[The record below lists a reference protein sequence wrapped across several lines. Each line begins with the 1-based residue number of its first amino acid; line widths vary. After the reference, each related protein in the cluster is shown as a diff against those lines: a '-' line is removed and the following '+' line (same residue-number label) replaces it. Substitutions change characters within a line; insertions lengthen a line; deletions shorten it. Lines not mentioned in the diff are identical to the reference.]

1 MYSQVLTISK
11 FTIIESMR
19 NRLLWLS
26 LLMMVIGFVLV
37 EFVGDLTITEHRE
50 TQLSVLA
57 VFLRLS
63 AILLIALFV
72 VSSSLRELQD
82 KTLEM
87 ILAMS
92 IKRSSYYL
100 GKLLGYVLLAAII
113 GFSFALLL
121 LIYAP
126 LEQVMVW
133 SLSLVLELV
142 LVVAIALV
150 MLFTFKQ
157 IPAALTGVFIVYFA
171 SRVMASLYLMS
182 QHPIITYDSPG
193 QKFID
198 GFIAAMTWV
207 LPDLSRFTQTE
218 WLVYGPVDWS
228 QLLPVLFQTIIY
240 LALLSAIALFDFYRK
255 NF

>member
-1 MYSQVLTISK
+1 MLNQVLTISK

-26 LLMMVIGFVLV
+26 FLMMVIGFVVV
-37 EFVGDLTITEHRE
+37 EFVGELAITEHLA
-50 TQLSVLA
+50 TQVSVLA

-63 AILLIALFV
+63 AVLLIALFV

-92 IKRSSYYL
+92 VRRSSYYL
-100 GKLLGYVLLAAII
+100 GKLAGYILLAVIVGAAY
-113 GFSFALLL
+113 GLLL
-121 LIYAP
+121 MVYAP
-126 LEQVMVW
+126 LQQVLIWIV
-133 SLSLVLELV
+133 SLVLELV
-142 LVVAIALV
+142 LVVALALV

-157 IPAALTGVFIVYFA
+157 TPAALTGVFIVYLA
-171 SRVMASLYLMS
+171 SRVMASFYLMS
-182 QHPIITYDSPG
+182 QHPIIAYDSIS

-198 GFIAAMTWV
+198 GFVAAMTWV
-207 LPDLSRFTQTE
+207 LPDLNRYTQTE
-218 WLVYGPVDWS
+218 WLVYGTGEWQ
-228 QLLPVLFQTIIY
+228 QLWPILMQTMIY
-240 LALLSAIALFDFYRK
+240 LGLLSSVALFDFYRK